1 MKFDRTRRAAGV
13 VALGVA
19 CALGVAACGLS
30 GGGQIDAR
38 AAGGTPGTAAPSTTV
53 STAPNGNATGNGNGT
68 RTVRYRGLQFDVP
81 ADWPVYDLEADPSTC
96 VRFDVHAVYLG
107 HPSADMR
114 CPAVVVGRTD
124 SLLVEPADGST
135 AAANDAAH
143 ASEAG
148 QVNGLAVA
156 TDRSDVVEHELH
168 ATFADQGVAATITFA
183 NEDQADHILGTFK
196 AASR

>member
-1 MKFDRTRRAAGV
+1 MKFDRTRRAAGIA
-13 VALGVA
+13 ALGVA
-19 CALGVAACGLS
+19 CAVGVAACGSS
-30 GGGQIDAR
+30 GGGGQVDAR
-38 AAGGTPGTAAPSTTV
+38 GAGGNPGTAAPPSTTAAP
-53 STAPNGNATGNGNGT
+53 TAGNGSDT

-107 HPSADMR
+107 HPGADMR

-124 SLLVEPADGST
+124 SLLVEPVDGST
-135 AAANDAAH
+135 AAANGAAN

-156 TDRSDVVEHELH
+156 TDRSAAVEHELH
-168 ATFADQGVAATITFA
+168 ATFANQGVVATITFLSE
-183 NEDQADHILGTFK
+183 NRADAILGTFK
-196 AASR
+196 AASK